1 MSTILDRYL
10 SIGPESVSYGT
21 YAAPTTT
28 LEILDGETT
37 AEHKPGISQGEGLRT
52 GYATARTTRR
62 VKVTDEV
69 SGAIGVELLSKGLGK
84 LLNYCFGGSSSTVVS
99 GSVYQQVHQFGA
111 PPLPSFVVQDCEDKI
126 AADGS
131 TALVAKNYLG
141 CTVDSFEFELNQAIA
156 KLTANWDG
164 RSLDTTSAAIT
175 AALPTGGAL
184 FNFSGLVA
192 GTGAFTAPTTTA
204 LGVVATPMTN
214 LISAKVAVTNSL
226 TTDRRLAGNAGLK
239 SRHPVGARVPSGE
252 FVVEYTDETWRDA
265 YNAQTVL
272 SWGATYTGEALTTG
286 NATFQILVPALMVDS
301 IKRGRQ
307 NGVPILTV
315 GWTGLIDPA
324 GSNAA
329 LYVVTR
335 TSDTA
340 L

>member
-1 MSTILDRYL
+1 MATILDRYV
-10 SIGPESVSYGT
+10 SIGPESTFGT
-21 YAAPTTT
+21 YAAPTVT
-28 LEILDGETT
+28 LEILDGETS
-37 AEHKPGISQGEGLRT
+37 AEHKPGIVQGEGLRN
-52 GYATARTTRR
+52 GYITPRSNRR

-84 LLNYCFGGSSSTVVS
+84 LLNYCFGGGQSTLVS
-99 GSVYQQVHQFGA
+99 GTTYQQVHQFGG

-131 TALVAKNYLG
+131 TTLVPKTYLG

-164 RSLDTTSAAIT
+164 RAMDTGQSAVAT
-175 AALPTGGAL
+175 ALPSGGNL

-192 GTGAFTAPTTTA
+192 GTGAFTAPTATA
-204 LGVVATPMTN
+204 LGIVATPMTN
-214 LISAKVAVTNSL
+214 LISAKVQVANNITTN
-226 TTDRRLAGNAGLK
+226 RRTAGNAGLK
-239 SRHPVGARVPSGE
+239 SRHPVGARIPTGE

-272 SWGATYTGEALTTG
+272 SWGATYSGGALSSGSEAL
-286 NATFQILVPALMVDS
+286 QILIPALMVDS

-307 NGVPILTV
+307 DGVPILTV
-315 GWTGLIDPA
+315 GWSGMVDPT

-329 LYVVTR
+329 MYVVTR
-335 TSDTA
+335 TSDA
-340 L
+340 AF